1 MSDNRIWRMETHLLQ
16 FNNHDLKLAGQIIQS
31 GKLVAFPTETVYGL
45 GANALDKDAVQAIF
59 AAKGRPSDN
68 PLIVHV
74 ANVEQIAQVAY
85 CDDVYVQK
93 VIDAFMPGSL
103 TVVLPKR
110 DVVPEVVTA
119 GLSTVAVRMPNSKQA
134 LEFLTACQVPV
145 AAPSANTSTRPS
157 PTSWQT
163 VNEDM
168 SGKIDAILCGDD
180 CSVGIESTVLDMTQ
194 PTPTV
199 LRPGFVTPS
208 QISKVLGKPV
218 KVVTN
223 PTEKVN
229 SPGVKYKHY
238 APSCE
243 MVLNVDGDVQ
253 KIVDYYDNQVA
264 LGKRA
269 VILAQQPTLYGN
281 RNVLPLGQTDSA
293 VAQGLFANLRKCEK
307 ANDVIIATYSSN
319 TELAQSILNRLIK
332 SAGQKIL

>member
-1 MSDNRIWRMETHLLQ
+1 METQLLQ
-16 FNNHDLKLAGQIIQS
+16 FNKQHLDLAGQIIQS

-45 GANALDKDAVQAIF
+45 GANALDKDAVQGIF

-74 ANVEQIAQVAY
+74 ANVKQIDQVAY
-85 CDDVYVQK
+85 CDSEDVQK
-93 VIDAFMPGSL
+93 IINAFMPGSL
-103 TVVLPKR
+103 TIVLPKR
-110 DVVPEVVTA
+110 DVVPTVVTA
-119 GLSTVAVRMPNSKQA
+119 GLNTVAVRMPNSKQA
-134 LEFLTACQVPV
+134 LEFLSACQVPV

-157 PTSWQT
+157 PTNWQT

-168 SGKIDAILCGDD
+168 AGKIDAILCGDD
-180 CSVGIESTVLDMTQ
+180 CAVGIESTVLDMTQ

-199 LRPGFVTPS
+199 LRPGYVTPS

-243 MVLNVDGDVQ
+243 MVLNTDGDVQ
-253 KIVDYYDNQVA
+253 KVIDYYDNQVS
-264 LGKRA
+264 LGKRV
-269 VILAQQPTLYGN
+269 VILAQQTHLYGS
-281 RNVLPLGQTDSA
+281 RNVMPLGQTDSD
-293 VAQGLFANLRKCEK
+293 VAQGLFANLRQCEK
-307 ANDVIIATYSSN
+307 ANDVIIATYSSD
-319 TELAQSILNRLIK
+319 TELAQSILNRLTK

>member
-1 MSDNRIWRMETHLLQ
+1 METHLLQ
-16 FNNHDLKLAGQIIQS
+16 FNQQDLHLAGQYIQQ

-45 GANALDKDAVQAIF
+45 GANALDKDAVQGIF

-74 ANVEQIAQVAY
+74 ANTSQISQVAY
-85 CDDVYVQK
+85 CDGEDVQK
-93 VIDAFMPGSL
+93 IINAFMPGSL
-103 TVVLPKR
+103 TVVLPKK
-110 DVVPEVVTA
+110 DVVPSIVTA
-119 GLSTVAVRMPNSKQA
+119 GLDTVAVRMPNSKQA
-134 LEFLTACQVPV
+134 LDFLSACQVPV

-157 PTSWQT
+157 PTNWQT
-163 VNEDM
+163 VHEDM
-168 SGKIDAILCGDD
+168 DGKIQAILCGDD
-180 CSVGIESTVLDMTQ
+180 CAVGIESTVLDMTQ

-199 LRPGFVTPS
+199 LRPGLVTPS

-223 PTEKVN
+223 PKEKVN

-253 KIVDYYDNQVA
+253 KVTDYYDSQVA
-264 LGKRA
+264 QGKRV
-269 VILAQQPTLYGN
+269 VILAQQTSLFGN
-281 RNVLPLGQTDSA
+281 RNVMPLGNTDQA
-293 VAQGLFANLRKCEK
+293 VAQGLFANLRKCETQC
-307 ANDVIIATYSSN
+307 DLIIATYSSN